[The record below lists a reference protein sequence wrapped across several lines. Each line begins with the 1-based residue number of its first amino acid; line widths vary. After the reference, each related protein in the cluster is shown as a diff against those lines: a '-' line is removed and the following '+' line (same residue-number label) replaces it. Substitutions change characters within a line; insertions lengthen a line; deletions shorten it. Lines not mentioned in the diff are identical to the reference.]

1 MCGDLRPSLA
11 VDIGNDLRVV
21 FGVEPFEVIADGLRR
36 GLRNGAYS
44 AWDAITKLRLK
55 LTRRCVSSLI
65 TKLEVSPNMLGEM
78 PVVGKLRSTLTDIV
92 KSGRSS
98 MVLSFIIHRFLPL
111 LTTAHWMFL
120 PLMDLVHP
128 RPIRPCDSLTHD
140 TPWIGF
146 ARAQMHLF
154 PRQSIPQGSG
164 FSDDRGLGLAA
175 IEPNGRGVEW

>member
-1 MCGDLRPSLA
+1 MRLG
-11 VDIGNDLRVV
+11 
-21 FGVEPFEVIADGLRR
+21 
-36 GLRNGAYS
+36 YS
-44 AWDAITKLRLK
+44 AWDAIAKLRLK
-55 LTRRCVSSLI
+55 LTRRCVSR
-65 TKLEVSPNMLGEM
+65 
-78 PVVGKLRSTLTDIV
+78 RSRI
-92 KSGRSS
+92 
-98 MVLSFIIHRFLPL
+98 SFIIHRFLPL
-111 LTTAHWMFL
+111 LTTAHWVLL
-120 PLMDLVHP
+120 PAINLVHP